1 MKRKTIWLLII
12 LFTALSS
19 LPFLVPGCAIL
30 SLFAFIPLFAL
41 ADGCSDNHIKHANW
55 LYFSAFFLFNAVTT
69 FWICWIS
76 PIGAIAAISINAL
89 QMFFIFWLF
98 VKSKKRLKGALPY
111 LLFISAWLVW
121 ERIYQM
127 VEISWPWLVLGES
140 FATSPKLAQWFEYTG
155 PLGGSLLILLTAAVI
170 YNIYKT
176 KGRGRIALIG
186 FAAILLV
193 VPPIVSLAIYS
204 NYQEVGEAREVVAVQ
219 PNIDAYTEKH
229 GGLDQNLQDEKLL
242 SLAKPLISDNTCY
255 VITPET
261 FGYNLDLD
269 NPTSNST
276 YCNIESFIEQH
287 PQIDFLLGSLTYRIF
302 TSKAKASVAA
312 NPLQDDY
319 WYDMYNTALMIG
331 PKGIINFYH
340 KSKLVPGVEIIPYQQ
355 YVPFLGKLISKF
367 GGSTSSYARQKELSV
382 LEDRYQ
388 NKVGAMICY
397 ESIYSEYYR
406 KTALFGADFVAV
418 ITNDGWWGDT
428 PGYHQ
433 HFRFARLRAIE
444 TRRDVVHVAN
454 TGISGFINQR
464 GDVMQRT
471 GWWEPVAIK
480 DNIHANDALTFYVVN
495 GDIIG
500 RVACFLFFMLCAAW
514 IVNAVKPS

>member
-1 MKRKTIWLLII
+1 M
-12 LFTALSS
+12 
-19 LPFLVPGCAIL
+19 
-30 SLFAFIPLFAL
+30 
-41 ADGCSDNHIKHANW
+41 
-55 LYFSAFFLFNAVTT
+55 
-69 FWICWIS
+69 
-76 PIGAIAAISINAL
+76 
-89 QMFFIFWLF
+89 
-98 VKSKKRLKGALPY
+98 
-111 LLFISAWLVW
+111 
-121 ERIYQM
+121 
-127 VEISWPWLVLGES
+127 
-140 FATSPKLAQWFEYTG
+140 
-155 PLGGSLLILLTAAVI
+155 ILLTAAVI

-186 FAAILLV
+186 FAALLLV

-204 NYQEVGEAREVVAVQ
+204 KYQEVGEAREVVAVQ

-242 SLAKPLISDNTCY
+242 ALAEPLISDNTRY

-269 NPTSNST
+269 NPKSNST
-276 YCNIESFIEQH
+276 YSNIESFLEQH

-312 NPLQDDY
+312 KPLQDDY
-319 WYDMYNTALMIG
+319 WYDMYNTAMMIG
-331 PKGIINFYH
+331 PNGIINYYN

-406 KTALFGADFVAV
+406 KTALLGADFVSV

-428 PGYHQ
+428 PGYRQ

-464 GDVMQRT
+464 GDVLQRT

-480 DNIHANDALTFYVVN
+480 DIIHANDALTFYVVN

-514 IVNAVKPS
+514 ILYAVKRS